1 MSQENLFTPSK
12 EYIDEMNQKTEA
24 SVEQSYDNAKEAW
37 REHALRCV
45 EAVAKRQKEFT
56 INEVRDLIHAGKYK
70 THDNRAVGGVMK
82 TAQSLGIIEPT
93 GKTIPSIVGH
103 RVHIQIWRSLITDK
117 EGNYTIPPPP
127 KKKEKAVIIKKPR
140 YEYKFDPARNVM
152 VQVPITE

>member
-1 MSQENLFTPSK
+1 MTQENLFTPSK
-12 EYIDEMNQKTEA
+12 EYIDEMNEKTEA

-117 EGNYTIPPPP
+117 EGNYTIPPAP
-127 KKKEKAVIIKKPR
+127 KKPEVIKKPR
-140 YEYKFDPARNVM
+140 YEYKFDPARNCM
-152 VQVPITE
+152 VQILITE